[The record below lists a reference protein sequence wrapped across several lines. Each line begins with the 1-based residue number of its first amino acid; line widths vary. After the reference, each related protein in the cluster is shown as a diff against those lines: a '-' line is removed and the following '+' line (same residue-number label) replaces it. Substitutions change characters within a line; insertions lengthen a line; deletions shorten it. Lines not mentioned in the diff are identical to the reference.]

1 MKEFRNGHYLFGSSK
16 IGERGQI
23 VIPKEAREK
32 YGLKPGD
39 TVIILGDDRG
49 LAIIKGDLMNKLIA
63 SIMNGLTPVKEE
75 DEEK

>member
-1 MKEFRNGHYLFGSSK
+1 MKHFRNGHYMFGSSK

-32 YGLKPGD
+32 YDLKAGD

-63 SIMNGLTPVKEE
+63 SIMNGLTPLEE

>member
-1 MKEFRNGHYLFGSSK
+1 MFGSSK

-32 YGLKPGD
+32 YDLKAGD

-63 SIMNGLTPVKEE
+63 SIMNGLTPLEE